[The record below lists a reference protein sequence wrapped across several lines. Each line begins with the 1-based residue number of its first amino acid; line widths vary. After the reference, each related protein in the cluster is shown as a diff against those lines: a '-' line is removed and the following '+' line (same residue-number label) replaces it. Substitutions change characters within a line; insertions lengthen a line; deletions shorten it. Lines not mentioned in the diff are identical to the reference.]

1 MKRVVARLAVGL
13 AVLGSFGV
21 IASSA
26 LAASPD
32 VVISQ
37 VYGGGG
43 NAGATYTNDFV
54 ELYNRGSSAVSL
66 SGWSVQYGSA
76 TGTTWSV
83 TSLTGS
89 IAAGAHYLVQ
99 EAAGA
104 GGTTALPT
112 PDASGNIAMSAT
124 AGKVALVTSTT
135 ALSGCPAPLPKD
147 LVGYG
152 STANCVETAAAP
164 GLSNTTADLR
174 ADNGAD
180 TDNNSADFT
189 AGAPNPRNGA
199 STPPP
204 PPPSMK
210 IDEIQG
216 NGQFSP
222 VVGQKVQT
230 TGIVTELRTTG
241 SVRGYYI
248 EDPNWDADPSTSEG
262 VFVFQGSTSPTVHV
276 GDAVTVVATVTEFI
290 SANSGDLPETE
301 LTSPTTTVTSTGNA
315 TPLPVVIGQGG
326 LTPPTQSLPDGIA
339 FDESLEG
346 MLVELDDIQTVS
358 ATNSFGEVWV
368 LPNNGAGAGPLSN
381 RGGIVLQQ
389 DDQNPEKFL
398 IDDDAQPSGSN
409 MPTVDVGAH
418 AAGAQIGVM
427 DYAFDNYTIHVLNLP
442 TFTPS
447 ANDRETTTVSNSA
460 TKLTVAT
467 FNVENLAPS
476 DPDSK
481 FAGLANVLVNNLGS
495 PDIVA
500 LEEVQ
505 DNSGATD
512 DGTVDSTDTL
522 NKLAAA
528 VVAAGG
534 PQYDFRWI
542 NPVNDQDGGQPGGNI
557 RVVFF
562 FRTDVPALSFAPGTA
577 GGSLDANAVVGTAAD
592 THLQYNPGRIDP
604 TSSAWDASRKPLAGE
619 FTFNGHNVFLIANH
633 FVSKLGDDPMWGS
646 NQPPVNSSETQRHQQ
661 ANEDASFVTSLL
673 GADPGANIVLLGDLN
688 DFQFSDTVSILEGS
702 GVHDLVKD
710 LPVAEQYT
718 YVFGG
723 NSQAIDHILVG
734 GGLLSAPRDYDV
746 VHVNSEFATQTSDH
760 DPQVVSFELP
770 PASVSAGG
778 PYSVP
783 EGGSAT
789 LHATGNGTIAW
800 DLDNNGT
807 YETPGADAT
816 FDASTIDG
824 PATRTVGVQLTTADG
839 ATATDTAQVTI
850 TNVAPTAT
858 FHSPSSATVGS
869 SFTIS
874 LSDATDPASAD
885 SFTYAFDCGDGF
897 GAYGTATSQS
907 CVADTPG
914 SQTVSARIKDD
925 DGGVTTYT
933 AQVAVNVTVGGLCR
947 LTVSYVESSAK
958 YQSLPAGAKKVAD
971 ALAQAACN
979 ALDRLPTS
987 GAPRKAAVNA
997 YISAVNGLRSAG
1009 WLTAD
1014 QAATLT
1020 ALATAL

>member
-21 IASSA
+21 FASSA

-43 NAGATYTNDFV
+43 NAGATYTNDFI
-54 ELYNRGSSAVSL
+54 ELYNRGSATVSL

-76 TGTTWSV
+76 TGATWQV
-83 TSLTGS
+83 TNLTGS

-99 EAAGA
+99 EGAGA

-135 ALSGCPAPLPKD
+135 ALSACPTGLRD

-152 STANCVETAAAP
+152 STANCVEGLAAP

-174 ADNGAD
+174 AADGTD
-180 TDNNSADFT
+180 TDNNAADFT
-189 AGAPNPRNGA
+189 AGAPNPRNAG

-204 PPPSMK
+204 PPPSLK

-216 NGQFSP
+216 SGQFSP

-230 TGIVTELRTTG
+230 TGIVTETRTVGGT
-241 SVRGYYI
+241 RGYFI
-248 EDPNWDADPSTSEG
+248 EDPNWDSDPSTSEG
-262 VFVFQGSTSPTVHV
+262 IFVFMGSTTPTVQV
-276 GDAVTVVATVTEFI
+276 GDAVSVIGTVSEFI
-290 SANSGDLPETE
+290 SSGSGDLPETE
-301 LTSPTTTVTSTGNA
+301 LTGPTTTVTSTGN
-315 TPLPVVIGQGG
+315 TVPMPVVIGAGG
-326 LTPPTQSLPDGIA
+326 LTPPTQSVPDGIA
-339 FDESLEG
+339 FNEALEG

-368 LPNNGAGAGPLSN
+368 VPNNGAGAGTLSN

-389 DDQNPEKFL
+389 NDQNPEKFL
-398 IDDDAQPSGSN
+398 LDDGAQPSGVN
-409 MPTVDVGAH
+409 MPVVDVDAH
-418 AAGAQIGVM
+418 AAGPHVGVM
-427 DYAFDNYTIHVLNLP
+427 DYGFDNYTIHLLQLP

-447 ANDRETTTVSNSA
+447 PNLRETTDVADSA
-460 TKLTVAT
+460 SKLTVAT

-476 DPDSK
+476 DPNSK
-481 FAGLANVLVNNLGS
+481 FAGLADVLVNRLGA

-512 DGTVDSTDTL
+512 NDGVVDSTDTL

-528 VVAAGG
+528 VTTAGG
-534 PQYDFRWI
+534 PPYAYAWV
-542 NPVNDQDGGQPGGNI
+542 NPVADQDGGQPGGNI

-562 FRTDVPALSFAPGTA
+562 YRTDVPNLSLAPGTA
-577 GGSLDANAVVGTAAD
+577 GGSTDANAVVGTGVD
-592 THLQYNPGRIDP
+592 THLLYNPGRIDP
-604 TSSAWDASRKPLAGE
+604 ASSAWTASRKPLAGE
-619 FTFNGHNVFLIANH
+619 FTFNGHNVFLVANH
-633 FVSKLGDDPMWGS
+633 FVSKLGDDPMWGL

-661 ANEDASFVTSLL
+661 ANEDASFVSSLL
-673 GADPGANIVLLGDLN
+673 SADPGANIVLLGDLN

-702 GVHDLVKD
+702 GVHDLIKD

-718 YVFGG
+718 YVFDG

-734 GGLLSAPRDYDV
+734 GGLSSAPRDYDV

-760 DPQVVSFELP
+760 DPQIVSFELP
-770 PASVSAGG
+770 SATVSAGG
-778 PYSVP
+778 PYTVP
-783 EGGSAT
+783 EGGSVT
-789 LHATGNGTIAW
+789 LHATGTGTINW

-807 YETPGADAT
+807 YETAGPDAT
-816 FDASTIDG
+816 FSAAAIDG

-839 ATATDTAQVTI
+839 ATATDTAQVTV

-858 FHSPSSATVGS
+858 FDSPSSATLSS

-874 LSDATDPASAD
+874 LSDPVDPASAD
-885 SFTYAFDCGDGF
+885 TFTYAFDCGDGF
-897 GAYGTATSQS
+897 GAYGTTASKT
-907 CVADTPG
+907 CVANTPG
-914 SQTVSARIKDD
+914 TQHVAARIKDD
-925 DGGVTTYT
+925 DGGVTTYDAT
-933 AQVAVNVTVGGLCR
+933 VTVNVTAAGLCR
-947 LTVSYVESSAK
+947 LTVQYVESSAK
-958 YQSLPAGAKKVAD
+958 YQRLPAIAKKITD
-971 ALAQAACN
+971 ALAQAACDK
-979 ALDRLPTS
+979 LDRLPTAQ
-987 GAPRKAAVNA
+987 APRKAAVNA
-997 YISAVNGLRSAG
+997 YIAAVNGLRSAG

-1020 ALATAL
+1020 ALAKAL